1 MQVTETLSEGLK
13 RGFTVT
19 VPAAEIASKR
29 DARLKEV
36 AANLNLPGFRPGK
49 VPVSL
54 AKQRYGES
62 VWAEVLEQTVSDALR
77 NVFDERGI
85 RPAGQPKVDLVSGQ
99 TDDGK
104 DLEFTVEAE
113 ILPEIAVP
121 DLSDLTLTRLKANVS
136 DEAINKVLEDI
147 AKRGRT
153 FEVVEEVRPVAKG
166 DVVAIDFVGKRD
178 GVPFEGGSAEDVNVE
193 IGGEGFIPGFAEQIE
208 GMKPGE
214 EKVITVTFPE
224 DYGATELAGKE
235 ATFDIKAKQIK
246 KPVDA
251 PIDDEL
257 AKKMG
262 FESLDQLK
270 DLIRKQI
277 EGEYDQLSRLRIKR
291 ELLDELAKKT
301 DFTAPEG
308 MVDAEFN
315 QIWARVEED
324 RKSGQ
329 LDDEDKN
336 KDEETLRADYRK
348 IAERR
353 VKLGLL
359 LAEIGRKNNITVT
372 PDELGRAVRA
382 EAMRYPGQEKQ
393 VFEFFQKNPQA
404 AESLRGPIFENK
416 VVDYLIE
423 LAKVTD
429 KEVTPE
435 ELSDIPPANI

>member
-99 TDDGK
+99 VDDGK

-113 ILPEIAVP
+113 LLPEIAVP

-153 FEVVEEVRPVAKG
+153 FEVVEEARPITKG

-208 GMKPGE
+208 GMQPGE

>member
-121 DLSDLTLTRLKANVS
+121 DLSDLALTRLKANVS

-153 FEVVEEVRPVAKG
+153 FKVVEEVRPVAKG

>member
-178 GVPFEGGSAEDVNVE
+178 GAPFEGGSAEDVNVE

-270 DLIRKQI
+270 DLIRKQV

>member
-153 FEVVEEVRPVAKG
+153 FEVVEEIRPVAKG

-270 DLIRKQI
+270 DLIRKQV

>member
-99 TDDGK
+99 ADDGK

-113 ILPEIAVP
+113 LLPEIAVP

-178 GVPFEGGSAEDVNVE
+178 SVPFEGGSAEDVNVE

-214 EKVITVTFPE
+214 EKVITVTFPA

-382 EAMRYPGQEKQ
+382 EAMRYQGQEKQ

>member
-121 DLSDLTLTRLKANVS
+121 DLSDLALTRLKANVS

-372 PDELGRAVRA
+372 PDELGRAVWA

>member
-19 VPAAEIASKR
+19 VPAAELEGKR
-29 DARLKEV
+29 DARLKDV
-36 AANLNLPGFRPGK
+36 AANLKLPGFRPGK

-54 AKQRYGES
+54 ARQRYGAA
-62 VWAEVLEQTVSDALR
+62 VWGEVMEQTVSDAIR
-77 NVFDERGI
+77 TVFDERGL
-85 RPAGQPKVDLVSGQ
+85 RPAGQPQVDLVSGQ
-99 TDDGK
+99 DDDGK
-104 DLEFTVEAE
+104 DLEFKVESE
-113 ILPEIAVP
+113 ILPEIKVP
-121 DLSDLTLTRLKANVS
+121 DLSGLTLTRLKAPVA
-136 DEAINKVLEDI
+136 EAAIDKAIEDI

-166 DVVAIDFVGKRD
+166 DVIAVDFVGKRD
-178 GVPFEGGSAEDVNVE
+178 GVAFDGGTAEDVNIE

-208 GMKPGE
+208 GMSPGE

-224 DYGATELAGKE
+224 DYGAAELAGKE

-251 PIDDEL
+251 AINDDL
-257 AKKMG
+257 AKQIG

-291 ELLDELAKKT
+291 ELLDELATKT
-301 DFTAPEG
+301 DFEAPAN
-308 MVDAEFN
+308 MVDAEFQ
-315 QIWARVEED
+315 QIWARVEAD
-324 RKSGQ
+324 RKDGQ
-329 LDDEDKN
+329 IDDEDKD
-336 KDEETLRADYRK
+336 KDEATLRADYRK

-359 LAEIGRKNNITVT
+359 LAEIGTKNGIAVSSE
-372 PDELGRAVRA
+372 ELARAVRA
-382 EAMRYPGQEKQ
+382 EAMRYQGQEQQ

-435 ELSDIPPANI
+435 ELSDIPPADI

>member
-85 RPAGQPKVDLVSGQ
+85 RPAGQPKVDLVFGQ

-121 DLSDLTLTRLKANVS
+121 DLSDLALTRLKANVS

>member
-99 TDDGK
+99 VDDGK

-113 ILPEIAVP
+113 LLPEIAVP

-153 FEVVEEVRPVAKG
+153 FEVVEEARPITKG

-208 GMKPGE
+208 GMQPGE

-404 AESLRGPIFENK
+404 AEYLRGPIFENK

>member
-121 DLSDLTLTRLKANVS
+121 DLSDLALTRLKANVS

-270 DLIRKQI
+270 DLIRKQV

>member
-270 DLIRKQI
+270 DLIRKQV

-372 PDELGRAVRA
+372 PDELGRAVRV